1 MRTTRKINVLHLRSC
16 RGAGGGPEKTILF
29 SAKETDRESF
39 RLHIAYLRSRVDPDF
54 DLDERARSLGVE
66 DFVTIEEDYKFDL
79 HALRSILRLL
89 RERQIDVLSCHCYKS
104 DLYGLILSRF
114 HPMKLVTTAHGP
126 LASFRHFWSAQNWR
140 VRYLY
145 DQLDLLLLSYFD
157 HVLIVSDSMRKAV
170 SRFGVDRGKISW
182 VKNAIDANHFRKTSV
197 DSFEMRDRFG
207 IPRDAVVVGAVGR
220 LNAEKDYPNFIDA
233 AKILLADRPD
243 LFFTITGSGPL
254 EEDLRGRVSLMGLD
268 NRILFLGHHHDVRRI
283 YEMIDLYVL
292 SSTREGLPNTVLEAM
307 AMEVPIVS
315 TDVDGVREAVEHDR
329 EALLVPAR
337 QPHRLAEGIRSVLSD
352 PDLARRLSRAAR
364 EKVEREFSFSSRM
377 RRVEDIYRKI
387 LGVDGG
393 DGLQGLQPSA
403 RCVEAT
409 ETRIGGIS
417 LNSAGEVARTP

>member
-1 MRTTRKINVLHLRSC
+1 MGARKKINVLHLRSC
-16 RGAGGGPEKTILF
+16 RGTGGGPEKTILF

-39 RLHIAYLRSRVDPDF
+39 RLSIAYLRSRVDPDF
-54 DLDERARSLGVE
+54 DLDERARRLGVE

-104 DLYGLILSRF
+104 DLYGLILSHF

-145 DQLDLLLLSYFD
+145 DQLDLLLLRSFD
-157 HVLIVSDSMRKAV
+157 HVLIVSDSMREAV
-170 SRFGVDRGKISW
+170 SRFGVDGRKVSW
-182 VKNAIDANHFRKTSV
+182 VKNAIDASHFRKASV
-197 DSFEMRDRFG
+197 ASFEMRDQFG

-233 AKILLADRPD
+233 AKILLADRPN
-243 LFFTITGSGPL
+243 LYFTIAGSGPL
-254 EEDLRGRVSLMGLD
+254 EENLRDRVSSMGLGD
-268 NRILFLGHHHDVRRI
+268 RILFLGHHHDIRRI

-315 TDVDGVREAVEHDR
+315 TDVDGVREAVEDGR

-337 QPHRLAEGIRSVLSD
+337 QPHRLAEGIRSVLCE
-352 PDLARRLSRAAR
+352 PDLARRLARAAR
-364 EKVEREFSFSSRM
+364 EKAEREFSFSSRM
-377 RRVEDIYRKI
+377 RRVEDIYRRI

-393 DGLQGLQPSA
+393 DGLRGPQPAA

-409 ETRIGGIS
+409 ETGLGGMCS
-417 LNSAGEVARTP
+417 RSAGEVARAP